1 MQVVRTA
8 AFIKSLKKLGAS
20 AEDLDRLE
28 NELAANPKAGDVI
41 PGLGGARKIRFGL
54 RGKGKRGGG
63 RAIYVVIWKDDEALL
78 CFALACL
85 SQSRPERPVPYT
97 VGIYKRIGEG
107 VDRWLSGKPV
117 LEWSRRIQ
125 ILAAN

>member
-8 AFIKSLKKLGAS
+8 AFVKSLKKLGAS
-20 AEDLDRLE
+20 VEDLDRLE
-28 NELAANPKAGDVI
+28 AELAANPKAGDVI

-78 CFALACL
+78 LLAYRKADQSDL
-85 SQSRPERPVPYT
+85 SRAQWELVRELVKELT
-97 VGIYKRIGEG
+97 DG
-107 VDRWLSGKPV
+107 
-117 LEWSRRIQ
+117 
-125 ILAAN
+125 